1 MNTAYEIL
9 DVATTASDAEIKQ
22 AYLRLVKDNPP
33 DRDQEKFQLIHH
45 AYSAIRDHKS
55 RVTYALFMLPEANF
69 DTLID
74 QALHSDRLATFG
86 AESINQLLRAS
97 VDDATLLNATAT
109 TEK

>member
-9 DVATTASDAEIKQ
+9 EVAITASDAEIKQ

-33 DRDQEKFQLIHH
+33 DRDQEKFQLIHN
-45 AYSAIRDHKS
+45 AYGAIKDHKS
-55 RVTYALFMLPEANF
+55 RVTHALFMLPEANF

-74 QALHSDRLATFG
+74 QALQADHLANFG
-86 AESINQLLRAS
+86 AESVQQLLRAS